1 MWEAVSSKAEARF
14 PLRRHEGK
22 PARSVTGS
30 EDESSSS
37 SLRPPHDS
45 FYFLSQYAP
54 SHRPHTRST
63 VASMLCVCMGRIEE
77 GGWWLPVV
85 LTVPCRPTAD
95 HSPPQYNTD
104 RPAKIAR
111 TPSVHLPSLAFSSTV
126 LATMFSSSIKREKKG
141 NPGLQGG
148 LHRRCVAERGGGG
161 GGERPSACALWGWT
175 RGAGVSFTPRRCTSG
190 LHFNQSRGVWNRMS
204 HIRLQCK
211 LGMLPAV
218 GDAFLLQSL
227 STQNHSMRK
236 FKQKNQMWVTES
248 LRCAKQSSRQQ
259 VPDDCREGTFRLD
272 PSRRVTGILAAFA

>member
-54 SHRPHTRST
+54 SHRPHTQST

-77 GGWWLPVV
+77 GGGWLPVV

-111 TPSVHLPSLAFSSTV
+111 TPISVSRVHLPSLAFSSTV
-126 LATMFSSSIKREKKG
+126 LATMFSSSIKSKKG
-141 NPGLQGG
+141 NPGFARGFTQAVCSG
-148 LHRRCVAERGGGG
+148 AERGGGG
-161 GGERPSACALWGWT
+161 WGEASFSLCAMGLDGGRRGFLHSSSVYERIAL
-175 RGAGVSFTPRRCTSG
+175 
-190 LHFNQSRGVWNRMS
+190 
-204 HIRLQCK
+204 
-211 LGMLPAV
+211 
-218 GDAFLLQSL
+218 L
-227 STQNHSMRK
+227 S
-236 FKQKNQMWVTES
+236 E
-248 LRCAKQSSRQQ
+248 
-259 VPDDCREGTFRLD
+259 
-272 PSRRVTGILAAFA
+272 SRRMEQDVTHSLAV